1 MIQMKGKYGKYREVL
16 KYLLNIFFNYKIII
30 DRYTTLITN
39 SERF

>member
-1 MIQMKGKYGKYREVL
+1 MIQMKGNYGKYREVL

>member
-1 MIQMKGKYGKYREVL
+1 MIQMKGNYGKYREVL

-30 DRYTTLITN
+30 YRYTTLITN

>member
-1 MIQMKGKYGKYREVL
+1 MKQMKGKYGKYREVL
-16 KYLLNIFFNYKIII
+16 KYLTEYFYNYKIII